1 MKNEQVFQA
10 IEFATQA
17 HTGQFRKGTELPYIL
32 HPLGVAEILIEYE
45 CSEEMVVA
53 GILHDTVED
62 TPVTLKDINENFGV
76 RVANMVAA
84 LSESDKSDSW
94 ENRKQ
99 HTIDYLK
106 SASIE
111 VLLIS
116 CADKLHNIRAI
127 QKDYEKYGEA
137 LWSRFN
143 RPKTKQSWYYQ
154 ALAEVFISRAESD
167 TSKSLF
173 SEFQLEVDKVFLDGT
188 TEIRR

>member
-1 MKNEQVFQA
+1 MNDEQVFKA
-10 IEFATQA
+10 IEFAAKA
-17 HTGQFRKGTELPYIL
+17 HYGQFRKGTKLPYIL
-32 HPLGVAEILIEYE
+32 HPLGVAKILIEHD
-45 CSEEMVVA
+45 CSEEIVVA

-62 TPVTLKDINENFGV
+62 TSVTLREINENFGV
-76 RVANMVAA
+76 RVAELVEA
-84 LSESDKSDSW
+84 LSEPDKSDSW

-106 SASIE
+106 VAPID

-127 QKDYEKYGEA
+127 REDHARYGEV

-143 RPKTKQSWYYQ
+143 SPKKKQKWYYQ
-154 ALAEVFISRAESD
+154 SLAEVFVSRIEGE

-173 SEFQLEVDKVFLDGT
+173 SEFQLEVNGVFGGIG
-188 TEIRR
+188 EGM

>member
-1 MKNEQVFQA
+1 MKNDQVFKA

-17 HTGQFRKGTELPYIL
+17 HRGQFRKGTEIPYIL
-32 HPLGVAEILIEYE
+32 HPLGVAEILMEYE
-45 CSEEMVVA
+45 CAEESVVA

-62 TPVTLKDINENFGV
+62 TPVTLKDIQENFGAQ
-76 RVANMVAA
+76 VAKLVEA
-84 LSESDKSDSW
+84 LSEPDKSDSW

-106 SASIE
+106 VAPID
-111 VLLIS
+111 VLLVS

-127 QKDYEKYGEA
+127 RRDYEKYGEA

-143 RPKTKQSWYYQ
+143 RPKTKQQWYYQ
-154 ALAEVFISRAESD
+154 ALAEVFISRAEND

-173 SEFQLEVDKVFLDGT
+173 SEFQLEVNKVFGSRQ
-188 TEIRR
+188 ESE